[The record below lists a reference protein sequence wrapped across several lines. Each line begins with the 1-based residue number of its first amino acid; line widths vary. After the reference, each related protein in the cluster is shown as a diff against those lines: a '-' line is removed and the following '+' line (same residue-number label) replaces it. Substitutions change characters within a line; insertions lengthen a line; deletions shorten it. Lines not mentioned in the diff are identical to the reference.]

1 MKTLS
6 RIVILFIALN
16 LWAMIIPQKA
26 TAQVS
31 ISFQAFYDNLSPYG
45 NWTISASYGYVWIPD
60 VSPNFSPY
68 ATNGHWVYTNLG
80 WTWVSHY
87 PWGWAPFHY
96 GRWYYDYPYG
106 WIWVPDYEW
115 APAWVVWRRS
125 EGFYGWAPIG
135 PGISISFAYS
145 SGYNL
150 PYNQWRFV
158 RNNYFGRTNI
168 NNYYINTSENR
179 RVLESS
185 TVINNITVDNSSRVR
200 YAVGPNRNE
209 VQKRTGNTFA
219 PIAIR
224 ESNKPGQRVSKNE
237 LQIYRPRVEKNTVSG
252 RKPAPSKVVSMK
264 DVKPRAQSNT
274 ETRAAQQPQS
284 QKQSHGQPPQK
295 QQQQK
300 QYDQPAQQPQKQ
312 KQNQGQPAQKQQK
325 QYDQPIQQPQ
335 KQNQGQPDKK
345 QFPNYEKPQHRDQP
359 VQQPQKQNQ
368 GQPDKQ
374 QFPNYEKPQ
383 HRDQPI
389 QQPQKQNQGQPDKR
403 QFPNYEKPQHR
414 DQPVQQPQKQN
425 QGQPAQ
431 QQSQKTHP
439 QKEH

>member
-31 ISFQAFYDNLSPYG
+31 ISFQAFYDDLSPYG
-45 NWTISASYGYVWIPD
+45 NWAISASYGYVWIPD

-68 ATNGHWVYTNLG
+68 ATNGHWVFTNLG

-158 RNNYFGRTNI
+158 RDNYFGRTNI

-237 LQIYRPRVEKNTVSG
+237 LQIYRPRVEKNTASG
-252 RKPAPSKVVSMK
+252 RKPAPSKVMSMK

-312 KQNQGQPAQKQQK
+312 NH
-325 QYDQPIQQPQ
+325 
-335 KQNQGQPDKK
+335 GQPDKR

-359 VQQPQKQNQ
+359 VQEPQKQNQ
-368 GQPDKQ
+368 V
-374 QFPNYEKPQ
+374 
-383 HRDQPI
+383 
-389 QQPQKQNQGQPDKR
+389 QPDKR

-425 QGQPAQ
+425 HGQPDKQPFPNYEKPQHRDQPVQQPQQQNRGQSAQ
-431 QQSQKTHP
+431 QQQKHYDQPVQQPQQQQNHGQPGQQQPQKVHP

>member
-31 ISFQAFYDNLSPYG
+31 ISFQAFYDDLSPYG
-45 NWTISASYGYVWIPD
+45 NWAISASYGYVWIPN
-60 VSPNFSPY
+60 VSIGFTPY
-68 ATNGHWVYTNLG
+68 ATNGHWVYTNVG

-135 PGISISFAYS
+135 PGISISIAYS

-150 PYNQWRFV
+150 PYNQWTFV
-158 RNNYFGRTNI
+158 RNSYFGRTNI

-179 RVLESS
+179 RVLQSS

-224 ESNKPGQRVSKNE
+224 ESNKPGQNLSRNE
-237 LQIYRPRVEKNTVSG
+237 LKIYRPRVEKSTASG

-274 ETRAAQQPQS
+274 ETRATQQPQS
-284 QKQSHGQPPQK
+284 QKQNHGQSPQK

-300 QYDQPAQQPQKQ
+300 QYDQPTQQPQKQ
-312 KQNQGQPAQKQQK
+312 KQNQGQPDKRQFPNYEKPQHR
-325 QYDQPIQQPQ
+325 DQPAQQPQ

-368 GQPDKQ
+368 GQPDK
-374 QFPNYEKPQ
+374 K
-383 HRDQPI
+383 
-389 QQPQKQNQGQPDKR
+389 

-414 DQPVQQPQKQN
+414 DQPVQQPQQQN
-425 QGQPAQ
+425 HGQPAQ
-431 QQSQKTHP
+431 QQPAQQQPQKEHP

>member
-6 RIVILFIALN
+6 RIVILFITLN

-31 ISFQAFYDNLSPYG
+31 ISFQAFYDDLSPYG
-45 NWTISASYGYVWIPD
+45 NWAISASYGYVWIPD

-68 ATNGHWVYTNLG
+68 ATNGHWVYTNVG

-115 APAWVVWRRS
+115 GPAWVVWRRS
-125 EGFYGWAPIG
+125 ESCYGWAPIG

-150 PYNQWRFV
+150 PYNQWTFV
-158 RNNYFGRTNI
+158 RDNDFGRTNI
-168 NNYYINTSENR
+168 NNYYISTSDNR

-224 ESNKPGQRVSKNE
+224 ESNKPGQNLSRNE
-237 LQIYRPRVEKNTVSG
+237 LQIYRPRVEKNTASG
-252 RKPAPSKVVSMK
+252 RKPAPSKVVNMK
-264 DVKPRAQSNT
+264 DMKPRVQSNT

-284 QKQSHGQPPQK
+284 QKQNHGQSPQK

-300 QYDQPAQQPQKQ
+300 QYDQTV
-312 KQNQGQPAQKQQK
+312 
-325 QYDQPIQQPQ
+325 QQPQ
-335 KQNQGQPDKK
+335 KQNHGQPNKQ

-359 VQQPQKQNQ
+359 VQQPQKQN
-368 GQPDKQ
+368 
-374 QFPNYEKPQ
+374 
-383 HRDQPI
+383 H
-389 QQPQKQNQGQPDKR
+389 
-403 QFPNYEKPQHR
+403 
-414 DQPVQQPQKQN
+414 
-425 QGQPAQ
+425 GQPAQ
-431 QQSQKTHP
+431 QQQKQYDQPVQQKQNHGQSAQQQQKQYDQPVQQSQKQNQEQHTQQRPPHYEQP
-439 QKEH
+439 VQQTQQQNSDQRNPLKEPHYEQPVQQQHHSQKKH